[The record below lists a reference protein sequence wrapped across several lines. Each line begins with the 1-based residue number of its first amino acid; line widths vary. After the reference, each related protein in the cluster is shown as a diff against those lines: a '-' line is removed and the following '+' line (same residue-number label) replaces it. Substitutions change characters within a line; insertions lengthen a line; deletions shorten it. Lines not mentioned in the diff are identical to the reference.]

1 MHRIEVKILN
11 NDQLGQAERM
21 MVAMARLTQR
31 SHKITNMADFTEL
44 LNAPYSKKTAA
55 VMAALPHPTIQK
67 FALINIAI
75 VGASRRFLAQ
85 ITRHQNEIKF
95 MSGSLQYSDY
105 SDDAQFCVP
114 YEVIK
119 ATAEWNEDDT
129 KRSAYGMDWPYHQY
143 INSCR
148 QSLADY
154 RKAAPII
161 GNDAAGYMMPQGM
174 RNVLLMSV
182 LPFELMHIINQRACN
197 RNTLET
203 QYVMLKIWEA
213 LYNDPEW
220 ATMWQHCGPDC
231 QEGSCREGKF
241 CCGNSLK
248 GLTPTEIIERQF
260 PYLHYL
266 EEEVPLK

>member
-1 MHRIEVKILN
+1 MNKIEVAILN
-11 NDQLGQAERM
+11 PDQLGQAEKM
-21 MVAMARLTQR
+21 MVAMARLTQH
-31 SHKITNMADFTEL
+31 SHKISNMQEFIEL
-44 LNAPYSKKTAA
+44 LELPYKPSTAKTM
-55 VMAALPHPTIQK
+55 VALPHPTIQK

-85 ITRHQNEIKF
+85 IIRHQNEVKF

-119 ATAEWNEDDT
+119 CCYDWNNDPT
-129 KRSAYGMDWPYHQY
+129 RSSVYGYDWAFHQY
-143 INSCR
+143 ISSCQ

-154 RKAAPII
+154 RKAAPLI

-182 LPFELMHIINQRACN
+182 LPFELKHIIQQRVCN

-203 QYVMLKIWEA
+203 QYVMLKIWEQ
-213 LYNDPEW
+213 LYNDPNYS
-220 ATMWQHCGPDC
+220 AMWQDCGPMC
-231 QEGSCREGKF
+231 QGIGCQEGKF

-248 GLTPTEIIERQF
+248 GLTPTEIIAQRF

-266 EEEVPLK
+266 EKEDIKA

>member
-1 MHRIEVKILN
+1 MDRIEVQILN
-11 NDQLGQAERM
+11 PEQLAQGEQM

-31 SHKITNMADFTEL
+31 SHKISNMADFLEL
-44 LNAPYSKKTAA
+44 LNKPYTQKTVE
-55 VMAALPHPTIQK
+55 VMGALPHPTIKK

-114 YEVIK
+114 YEVTK
-119 ATAEWNEDDT
+119 ANAEWNADEAM
-129 KRSAYGMDWPYHQY
+129 RSTRGLDYPYRAYMS
-143 INSCR
+143 SCLR
-148 QSLADY
+148 SLEDY
-154 RKAAPII
+154 RSMALII
-161 GNDAAGYMMPQGM
+161 GHDAAGYMMPQGM

-203 QYVMLKIWEA
+203 QFILLKIWEQ
-213 LYNDPEW
+213 LYQHPQYS
-220 ATMWQHCGPDC
+220 TMWQSCGPDC
-231 QEGSCREGKF
+231 QGCGCQEGKF
-241 CCGNSLK
+241 SCGNSLR
-248 GLTPTEIIERQF
+248 GMTPTDILKKEF
-260 PYLHYL
+260 PLICGGSTNGD
-266 EEEVPLK
+266 